1 LNVRGKEPKEDNGK
15 WRREETFLRGRPV
28 VVGEDDSDLARCW
41 HGLESSV
48 KGIDDGEQMDVECS
62 MPVRVEP
69 KIAPTF
75 VWLWPPS

>member
-1 LNVRGKEPKEDNGK
+1 
-15 WRREETFLRGRPV
+15 
-28 VVGEDDSDLARCW
+28 
-41 HGLESSV
+41 LESSV

-75 VWLWPPS
+75 VWL